1 MRRRSHAEASR
12 ATAKASRGAAW
23 VDCGMME
30 MMKMMKMM
38 KTEKTTMTKMM
49 TEMTMLEGTSRVHW
63 RRGLARGLRGTL
75 PLVLVLA
82 GGCKGEEGTTE
93 GASSEAGSTAGT
105 QGETTQAT
113 STGGVEGSGTEEVPT
128 TGEDPTAPTTGEP
141 VACDTPEGCTG
152 VGSGEIASTVVPFF
166 RGEVCLN
173 DKLRPDDPVV
183 LSLSTCVH
191 PCLATQGYAFKWVY
205 RCVNGACEFAVVN
218 YHAGVTGSQ
227 CPADVFGAFDPAG
240 CKFIGPDA
248 LEISKAGT
256 MGSVSLLL
264 PFLSNEDAAA
274 IAGGD
279 NEGPSV
285 WARIDAHAQADERR
299 VTLDFSPTNP
309 GPPASCAEG
318 TPGCTCHA
326 IMLP

>member
-1 MRRRSHAEASR
+1 
-12 ATAKASRGAAW
+12 
-23 VDCGMME
+23 MM
-30 MMKMMKMM
+30 
-38 KTEKTTMTKMM
+38 TTKMM
-49 TEMTMLEGTSRVHW
+49 TKKVMKMPEIKK
-63 RRGLARGLRGTL
+63 RRGLVRSLRGAL
-75 PLVLVLA
+75 PLLLLA

-93 GASSEAGSTAGT
+93 GASSDAASTADT
-105 QGETTQAT
+105 QGAT
-113 STGGVEGSGTEEVPT
+113 EGAPTSGTGEATEGVPTGGTGEAPT
-128 TGEDPTAPTTGEP
+128 TGDDPTAPTTGEP
-141 VACDTPEGCTG
+141 VPCDSPEGCTG
-152 VGSGEIASTVVPFF
+152 IGSGEIASTVVPFF

-205 RCVNGACEFAVVN
+205 RCTSGVCEFAVVST
-218 YHAGVTGSQ
+218 HAGVTGSQ

-248 LEISKAGT
+248 LEISKSGT
-256 MGSVSLLL
+256 QGSVSLLL

-285 WARIDAHAQADERR
+285 WARIDAHVQAQERR
-299 VTLDFSPTNP
+299 VTLDFSPGHP
-309 GPPASCAEG
+309 APPASCAEG
-318 TPGCTCHA
+318 SPGCTCHA
-326 IMLP
+326 ILLP